1 MSLPLETP
9 HALRGHGVGLRP
21 RHFARYLEAAPRVD
35 FVEAITENYLS
46 PGGRPGLVL
55 ERVRCDLPVALHGVS
70 LSIGGTDPLSL
81 PYLDA
86 VAALARR
93 IEPAVISDHLCW
105 GTHGGRWVHDLWPLP
120 YTEEALAHVVER
132 VKVVQDRLGRRLLLE
147 NVSSY
152 VAFRASTLTEWEFL
166 SEVSRRADCGILLDV
181 NNVVVSARNHGF
193 DPFVFI
199 AGLPVDRVKQLHLA
213 GHSDHGTYL
222 LDSHDHPVP
231 EPVWALYRA
240 VLRRF
245 GEVPSL
251 VEWDDHIPELE
262 VLVGERDRA
271 AAIAAEERRPT
282 MGAQGAQPARL
293 ERRAS

>member
-1 MSLPLETP
+1 
-9 HALRGHGVGLRP
+9 
-21 RHFARYLEAAPRVD
+21 
-35 FVEAITENYLS
+35 
-46 PGGRPGLVL
+46 
-55 ERVRCDLPVALHGVS
+55 
-70 LSIGGTDPLSL
+70 
-81 PYLDA
+81 
-86 VAALARR
+86 
-93 IEPAVISDHLCW
+93 
-105 GTHGGRWVHDLWPLP
+105 
-120 YTEEALAHVVER
+120 
-132 VKVVQDRLGRRLLLE
+132 
-147 NVSSY
+147 
-152 VAFRASTLTEWEFL
+152 
-166 SEVSRRADCGILLDV
+166 
-181 NNVVVSARNHGF
+181 
-193 DPFVFI
+193 
-199 AGLPVDRVKQLHLA
+199 VKQLHLA

-271 AAIAAEERRPT
+271 AAIAAEERRPI